1 MLSPVA
7 VGFIYG
13 GELAV
18 IIVIPIESALSSI
31 DILSLIIIYSFL
43 FLITIVSCCCWY
55 ENKRRLVGTKIKG
68 RGCVNVA
75 CVMNY
80 MIEMVIIYYLFKDY
94 VFLFLFL
101 LLGMDLSI
109 PRDTS
114 FTNLLEDNYDE
125 YMSGSSHIS
134 DEDNVPQAQAFNQM
148 SPPQVEST
156 AKKL

>member
-31 DILSLIIIYSFL
+31 DILSLIIIYSLL

-80 MIEMVIIYYLFKDY
+80 MIEMVIIYYLFGHCIFF
-94 VFLFLFL
+94 VFVFVFVC
-101 LLGMDLSI
+101 I
-109 PRDTS
+109 PIDTS
-114 FTNLLEDNYDE
+114 FTNLIEDSYNE

-134 DEDNVPQAQAFNQM
+134 DEDSVPQDQAFSQM